1 MPPCQNFGFFQLR
14 MSAPFRKI
22 SKFQGKT
29 ALHYALESQSLNA
42 RNVFLEEKEIDVNTG
57 LKDYTAM
64 YRWSDEFNHPGTSSW
79 IWFYYAGG
87 SDFVFQ
93 RISSILQRR
102 LEKVVSYARNL
113 ISSHL
118 TKFYLGTHQQK

>member
-64 YRWSDEFNHPGTSSW
+64 YRWSDSFTTPEPHPGYGSTMLVVPTSSSKE
-79 IWFYYAGG
+79 FP
-87 SDFVFQ
+87 
-93 RISSILQRR
+93 
-102 LEKVVSYARNL
+102 VSYSDAWKRW
-113 ISSHL
+113 SL
-118 TKFYLGTHQQK
+118 TPET